1 MKKYEV
7 WNVETNH
14 KRDTMPVVIIADT
27 ANAVVAVPL
36 STDADEERLPTHAL
50 LFVDGLSVVAIAR
63 CEQAM
68 VFDKSLLS
76 KRIGEVSEELD
87 RSALMRILNAR
98 LAKAA

>member
-27 ANAVVAVPL
+27 ANGVVAVPL
-36 STDADEERLPTHAL
+36 STNADEERLPTHAL
-50 LFVDGLSVVAIAR
+50 LFVDGPSVVAIAH
-63 CEQAM
+63 CERMM
-68 VFDKSLLS
+68 VVDKAHMS

>member
-27 ANAVVAVPL
+27 ANGVVAVPL
-36 STDADEERLPTHAL
+36 STNADEERLPTHAL
-50 LFVDGLSVVAIAR
+50 LFVAGPSVVAIAH
-63 CEQAM
+63 CERMM
-68 VFDKSLLS
+68 VVDKAHMS

>member
-1 MKKYEV
+1 MKKFEV
-7 WNVETNH
+7 WNAKTSGKSGDVS
-14 KRDTMPVVIIADT
+14 VVIIADL
-27 ANAVVAVPL
+27 ANVVVAVPL
-36 STDADEERLPTHAL
+36 GTNADEERLPTHAL

-68 VFDKSLLS
+68 LLDKACLS
-76 KRIGEVSEELD
+76 KHIGEVSEELD

>member
-1 MKKYEV
+1 MKKFEV
-7 WNVETNH
+7 WNAKTSGKSGDVS
-14 KRDTMPVVIIADT
+14 VVIIADLT
-27 ANAVVAVPL
+27 DAIVAVPL
-36 STDADEERLPTHAL
+36 GTNADEERLPTHAL
-50 LFVDGLSVVAIAR
+50 VFVDGPSVVAIAH

>member
-1 MKKYEV
+1 MKKFEV
-7 WNVETNH
+7 WNAKTSGKSGDV
-14 KRDTMPVVIIADT
+14 PVVIIADL

-36 STDADEERLPTHAL
+36 GINADEERLPTHAL
-50 LFVDGLSVVAIAR
+50 LFVDGPSVVAIAR

>member
-1 MKKYEV
+1 MKQYEV
-7 WNVETNH
+7 WNAKTVG
-14 KRDTMPVVIIADT
+14 KSDTVPVIIIADT
-27 ANAVVAVPL
+27 ANAIVAVPL

-50 LFVDGLSVVAIAR
+50 LFVDGLSVVAVAH

-68 VFDKSLLS
+68 VLDKSLLS

>member
-27 ANAVVAVPL
+27 ANGVVAVPL
-36 STDADEERLPTHAL
+36 STNADEERLPTHAL
-50 LFVDGLSVVAIAR
+50 LFVAGPSVVAIAH
-63 CEQAM
+63 CERMM
-68 VFDKSLLS
+68 VVDKAHMS

-98 LAKAA
+98 LAKVA